1 MSEDDLEVS
10 DLDELGE
17 IDEDLLDEEL
27 LEEDVVV
34 GLEEDDDV
42 LDLEVEEEEDEILVA
57 SPAAIVGE
65 EDDEDD
71 EMMGSEDVEA
81 SLDVILKSR
90 LVAQN
95 EIDDMSDEDDEAVDL
110 EDRTEPPIKVLPKQD
125 DEFVCQSCFLV
136 KNLNQ
141 LADKKNHICRD
152 CV

>member
-27 LEEDVVV
+27 LEEDAVVD
-34 GLEEDDDV
+34 LEEDDDV
-42 LDLEVEEEEDEILVA
+42 VLDLEADEDEILVA

-141 LADKKNHICRD
+141 LADKKNQICRD